1 MANILIK
8 VQHQRDNTGAA
19 VHKET
24 GRISFNETRVEP
36 IISLC
41 LSTIE
46 QMKRRNFL
54 QQSGLAATSLLLP
67 AGFLAGCRQNKAT
80 SPLDVT
86 ETTVATLQEW
96 MQSGK
101 ASAEQ
106 ITQAFLERIGK
117 LDRSGPLLK
126 SVIEINPDALSIARK
141 RDEERK
147 QGKVRGPLHGIPV
160 LIKDN
165 IDTGDQMMTTAGS
178 LALEGNRASKDAF
191 IIEKLRLSG
200 AVILGKTN
208 LSEFANFRST
218 RSSSGWS
225 SRGGQT
231 RNPYILDRNP
241 CGSSSGSGTAVASSL
256 CAIAIGSETNG
267 SIACPSSINGIVGI
281 KPTVGLWSRSGI
293 IPISH
298 TQDTAGPMAR
308 TVSDAALLLGACTGV
323 DAADPRTAESNGKA
337 LTDYTAFLKPDSLKG
352 KRIGIDKDALKGN
365 EEVAALFT
373 KAMETMKA
381 QGAIFVEIDFNSS
394 FKNMGNGEHIVLTYE
409 FKDGLNRYLAASKA
423 NVKSLTE
430 VIAFNE
436 ANKDRVMPYFKQ
448 ELLVESNEKKGLD
461 TKEYQDAL
469 ANILRITRTAID
481 EAHKT
486 HQLDALLSPGDG
498 PSWCTDWVNGDAF
511 AGNSY
516 YWPAAIA
523 GYPHI
528 TVPMGFVHG
537 LPVGLHFVGQAWSEG
552 PLLSLS
558 YAYEQASRERK
569 APEFKSTV
577 GS

>member
-1 MANILIK
+1 
-8 VQHQRDNTGAA
+8 
-19 VHKET
+19 
-24 GRISFNETRVEP
+24 
-36 IISLC
+36 
-41 LSTIE
+41 
-46 QMKRRNFL
+46 
-54 QQSGLAATSLLLP
+54 
-67 AGFLAGCRQNKAT
+67 
-80 SPLDVT
+80 
-86 ETTVATLQEW
+86 
-96 MQSGK
+96 MQTGK
-101 ASAEQ
+101 ASAAQ
-106 ITQAFLERIGK
+106 ITQAFLDRIKK
-117 LDRSGPLLK
+117 LDRSGPLLN
-126 SVIEINPDALSIARK
+126 SVIELNPDALSIARE

-147 QGKVRGPLHGIPV
+147 QGKVRGPLHGIPI

-178 LALEGNRASKDAF
+178 LALEGNKAGQDAF
-191 IIEKLRLSG
+191 IIAKLRLSG

-241 CGSSSGSGTAVASSL
+241 CGSSSGSGTAVAASL

-293 IPISH
+293 IPISQ

-308 TVSDAALLLGACTGV
+308 TVRDAALLLGACTGE
-323 DAADPRTAESNGKA
+323 DTADKRTEESKGKA
-337 LTDYTAFLKPDSLKG
+337 LTDYTPFLKADSLKG

-365 EEVAALFT
+365 EEAAALFT
-373 KAMETMKA
+373 KAMEIMKA
-381 QGAIFVEIDFNSS
+381 QGATFVEIDFNSS
-394 FKNMGNGEHIVLTYE
+394 FKNMGKGEHTVLTYE
-409 FKDGLNRYLAASKA
+409 FKDGLNRYLATSKA
-423 NVKSLTE
+423 KVKSLTE
-430 VIAFNE
+430 VIAFNK

-448 ELLVESNEKKGLD
+448 ELLVESDALKGLD

-481 EAHKT
+481 EAHEQ

-537 LPVGLHFVGQAWSEG
+537 LPVGLHFIGQAWTEG
-552 PLLSLS
+552 SLIS
-558 YAYEQASRERK
+558 LAYAYEQASSERK
-569 APEFKSTV
+569 APEFKTTL